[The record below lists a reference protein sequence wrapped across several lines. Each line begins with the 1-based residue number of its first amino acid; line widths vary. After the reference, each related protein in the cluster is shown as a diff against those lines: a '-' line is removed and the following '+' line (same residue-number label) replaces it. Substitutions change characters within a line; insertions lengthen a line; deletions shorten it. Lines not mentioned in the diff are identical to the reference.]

1 MNNTLLIQQN
11 REFQNELK
19 AEITKLN
26 QNHQTDLELTR
37 TKNDKIIL
45 ELKKAIDEAQVN
57 KSIKQMN
64 VLPPSIDSSEANEKI
79 KSAINDFY
87 KYKEILSVYLE
98 IKPIE

>member
-1 MNNTLLIQQN
+1 
-11 REFQNELK
+11 
-19 AEITKLN
+19 
-26 QNHQTDLELTR
+26 
-37 TKNDKIIL
+37 
-45 ELKKAIDEAQVN
+45 
-57 KSIKQMN
+57 MN